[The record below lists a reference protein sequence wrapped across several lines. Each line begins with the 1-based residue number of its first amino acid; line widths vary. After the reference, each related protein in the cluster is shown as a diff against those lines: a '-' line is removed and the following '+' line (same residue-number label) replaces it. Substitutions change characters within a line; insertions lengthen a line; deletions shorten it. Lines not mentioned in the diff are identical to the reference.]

1 MTGATPLQRAVLWV
15 LGWIERYRYIKF
27 GIVGASGT
35 VVNLTVLHFGHEYLF
50 TQLEATY
57 NKPYLSLESFF
68 EKRRVRLCFHFI
80 QVLSCLSSAACGAN
94 AFWNHSISGEIRLTF
109 TQYID
114 LERLVL
120 TGLIIV
126 LLLLE
131 SVYLHRPRPY
141 LFQKLIDKVSGT
153 ESLPRPTRVAPKTS
167 AYDEIPNLSYATQI
181 DGPQQQ

>member
-1 MTGATPLQRAVLWV
+1 MQLDKRLHLATVSVSGVFSHRFFKFLYSN
-15 LGWIERYRYIKF
+15 LG
-27 GIVGASGT
+27 
-35 VVNLTVLHFGHEYLF
+35 
-50 TQLEATY
+50 
-57 NKPYLSLESFF
+57 NKPYLSLGSFF
-68 EKRRVRLCFHFI
+68 EESRVRLCFHFV
-80 QVLSCLSSAACGAN
+80 QALSCLSSAACGAN

-120 TGLIIV
+120 TGLILL

-181 DGPQQQ
+181 DGPQQ